1 MPDSNR
7 LMYSRGRRLLR
18 CPLLVLAGGV
28 QTLAFAP
35 FFFWPAAIISFLVLL
50 PLCLHRDPKG
60 LFRDGWLIG
69 LGLFGTGASWV
80 YVSIHEYSGTPAPLA
95 VLMTLV
101 FVAGLAL
108 FPAIAFWCWGKL
120 GGHHGH
126 RRLWLFPA
134 VWVLMDWVRGWLLT
148 GFPWLYVGTAQTDGP
163 LAGWLP
169 VLGVHGATFLTAGAS
184 VLLLL
189 AITEGWQR
197 RPRTALP
204 ALGIAV
210 LPWLAGPFLQPIDWT
225 HPNGEALTVAAVQGN
240 ISQHDKWDP
249 EKMRAQI
256 RTYRELSEPLW
267 DRDLI
272 LWPETAIPATQGQAA
287 PILDAIETRAM
298 ETDTAFISGI
308 PWYGDT
314 PHYPEPVFH
323 NSMITLGRAQGT
335 YHKQRLVP
343 FGEYVPFES
352 LLRGTIEFLSLPMS
366 VFRPGPENQ
375 SPLRLAGASV
385 HPFICYEIT
394 YADFVARNS
403 KDTGFLL
410 TVSNDAWFG
419 HSIGPFQHQQIARTR
434 ALETGRSL
442 LRGTN
447 NGITAIVDSKGHV
460 VEKAAHYE
468 RDVLTGSIQ
477 PVTGQT
483 PFMLAGSWPI
493 LTLAA
498 IMIVFGRQR
507 QMRDDG
513 AQTASS

>member
-1 MPDSNR
+1 MQSA
-7 LMYSRGRRLLR
+7 GQRLLR
-18 CPLLVLAGGV
+18 RALLLMAGGL

-35 FFFWPAAIISFLVLL
+35 FFFWPAAILSFLVLV
-50 PLCLHRDPKG
+50 PLCLHRDARG

-69 LGLFGTGASWV
+69 FGLFGTGASWV

-95 VLMTLV
+95 ILMTLI
-101 FVAGLAL
+101 FVSGLSL
-108 FPAIAFWCWGKL
+108 FTAIAFWCWGKA
-120 GGHHGH
+120 GGDHPL

-169 VLGVHGATFLTAGAS
+169 VLGVHGATLLTVGTS
-184 VLLLL
+184 ILLLV
-189 AITEGWQR
+189 AFHGARQR
-197 RPRTALP
+197 RPRAALP
-204 ALGIAV
+204 ALGVAL
-210 LPWLAGPFLQPIDWT
+210 LPWLIAPLLQPIDWT
-225 HPNGEALTVAAVQGN
+225 TPEGSPLSVAAVQGN

-256 RTYRELSEPLW
+256 RTYRALSEPLW

-272 LWPETAIPATQGQAA
+272 LWPETAVPATQGQAA
-287 PILDAIETRAM
+287 RILDALETRAL
-298 ETDTAFISGI
+298 ETDTAFVTGI
-308 PWYGDT
+308 PWYGNT
-314 PHYPEPVFH
+314 PHYPRPVFH
-323 NSMITLGRAQGT
+323 NSLITLGRAQGV

-352 LLRGTIEFLSLPMS
+352 VLRGTIQFLNLPMS

-375 SPLRLAGASV
+375 NPLRLAGVSV

-403 KDTGFLL
+403 QDTGFLL

-434 ALETGRSL
+434 ALETGRPL

-460 VEKAAHYE
+460 VERATHYE

-483 PFMLAGSWPI
+483 PFMLASSWPV

-507 QMRDDG
+507 QMQVDG
-513 AQTASS
+513 AQTAIS

>member
-1 MPDSNR
+1 MQT
-7 LMYSRGRRLLR
+7 RGQRLLR
-18 CPLLVLAGGV
+18 RMLLVLSGAL

-35 FFFWPAAIISFLVLL
+35 FFLWPAAILSFLVLV
-50 PLCLHRDPKG
+50 PLCLRRDPRG

-69 LGLFGTGASWV
+69 LGLFGAGASWV
-80 YVSIHEYSGTPAPLA
+80 YVSIHEYANTPAPLA
-95 VLMTLV
+95 VLMTLL
-101 FVAGLAL
+101 FVAGLSL

-120 GGHHGH
+120 GGDNQP

-134 VWVLMDWVRGWLLT
+134 IWVLMDWVRGWLFT

-163 LAGWLP
+163 LAGWMPL
-169 VLGVHGATFLTAGAS
+169 LGVHGATFLTVAAS

-189 AITEGWQR
+189 AWAEGWR
-197 RPRTALP
+197 RRRGTAIA
-204 ALGIAV
+204 ALSIAL
-210 LPWLAGPFLQPIDWT
+210 LPWLIGPLLHTIDWT
-225 HPNGEALTVAAVQGN
+225 RPEGDPLSVAAVQGN

-249 EKMRAQI
+249 EKMRSQI
-256 RTYRELSEPLW
+256 QTYRELTEPLW

-272 LWPETAIPATQGQAA
+272 LWPETAVPATQGQAA
-287 PILDAIETRAM
+287 AILDEIETRAR
-298 ETDTAFISGI
+298 ETDTAFITGI
-308 PWYGDT
+308 PWYGNT

-323 NSMITLGRAQGT
+323 NSMITLGSARGK

-375 SPLRLAGASV
+375 NPLGLGDVDV

-434 ALETGRSL
+434 ALETGRPL

-447 NGITAIVDSKGHV
+447 NGITAIVDGKGRV
-460 VEKAAHYE
+460 VKKAAHYE
-468 RDVLTGSIQ
+468 RDVLTGSLQ
-477 PVTGQT
+477 PVSGQT
-483 PFMLAGSWPI
+483 PYMLAGSWPV

-498 IMIVFGRQR
+498 IMIVFGRR
-507 QMRDDG
+507 RTTRREEDS
-513 AQTASS
+513 AT